1 MTTSVWARLR
11 REDGGQL
18 MLLVLG
24 YTIIAALLITVVV
37 NISKA
42 YLYRRSLV
50 AAADGAA
57 IAAANV
63 PDLPRVY
70 AEGEL
75 PELPLGPSRAV
86 VEQYAVDA
94 RLERR
99 FDGFEVVDVRTDGQ
113 TVTVTL
119 RAQVQMPFLNAI
131 SSRYDDG
138 YPVMATAI
146 ARSPFIEP

>member
-1 MTTSVWARLR
+1 MKSSVWARLR

-24 YTIIAALLITVVV
+24 YTVIAALLITVVV
-37 NISKA
+37 NVSKA

-70 AEGEL
+70 AEGQL
-75 PELPLGPSRAV
+75 SELPLGPSRAV

-94 RLERR
+94 RLEGR
-99 FDGFEVVDVRTDGQ
+99 FDGFEVVDVTTDGQ
-113 TVTVTL
+113 TVTVTM
-119 RAQVQMPFLNAI
+119 RAQVRMPFLNAI

-146 ARSPFIEP
+146 ARSPFVAE